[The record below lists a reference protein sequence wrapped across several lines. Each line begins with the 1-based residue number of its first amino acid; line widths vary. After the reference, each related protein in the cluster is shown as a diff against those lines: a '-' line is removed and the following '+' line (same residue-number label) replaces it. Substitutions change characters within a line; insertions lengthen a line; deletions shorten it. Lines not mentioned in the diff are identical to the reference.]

1 MSLPSESQTLPPL
14 SLYIHVPWCIR
25 KCPYCDFNSHQAGS
39 DIPEAAYIAAL
50 LSDLDQDLHW
60 VQGRSIQSIFFGGGT
75 PSLLSAEAYG
85 QLFTGLKARL
95 NFADDIEITL
105 EANPGTFEAEKF
117 AAYRQTGI
125 NRLSVGIQSFQPEH
139 LKALGRVHDREQAL
153 RAIEMIRSSGF
164 DNFNLDLMHGLPGQ
178 TEEQALD
185 DLKTALS
192 FEPPHLSWYQLTI
205 EPNTEFYKYPPKLP
219 EEETLW
225 EIQDAGHALL
235 EAAGYQHYEISAY
248 SQPGRQARHN
258 VNYWQFGDYLGIG
271 AGAHGKVTT
280 LGPQGLTILRTWK
293 TRLPKDYLNPDKA
306 FLAGSEKIGGEDAGL
321 ECLMNA
327 LRLNQGITVADFEAR
342 TGTTLEMVSTQVKL
356 ARQKGLL
363 EAEGDL
369 RATPLGRQYLNEL
382 LAMFLDD

>member
-1 MSLPSESQTLPPL
+1 
-14 SLYIHVPWCIR
+14 
-25 KCPYCDFNSHQAGS
+25 
-39 DIPEAAYIAAL
+39 
-50 LSDLDQDLHW
+50 
-60 VQGRSIQSIFFGGGT
+60 VQGRSIHSIFFGGGT
-75 PSLLSAEAYG
+75 PSLLSVEAYEA
-85 QLFTGLKARL
+85 LFAGLKQRL
-95 NFADDIEITL
+95 TFDDDIEITL

-117 AAYRQTGI
+117 AAYRHTGI
-125 NRLSVGIQSFQPEH
+125 NRLSVGIQSFHPEH

-153 RAIEMIRSSGF
+153 RAIEMIRTAGF

-185 DLKTALS
+185 DVRTALS

-235 EAAGYQHYEISAY
+235 ESAGFQHYEISAY
-248 SQPGRQARHN
+248 SQQGKQARHN

-293 TRLPKDYLNPDKA
+293 TRLPKDYLNPDKP
-306 FLAGSEKIGGEDAGL
+306 FLAGSEKIDAEDAGL
-321 ECLMNA
+321 ECMMNA
-327 LRLNQGITVADFEAR
+327 LRLHQGISEQHFTERTGVPLSLIDRPITEAR
-342 TGTTLEMVSTQVKL
+342 
-356 ARQKGLL
+356 RKGLL

-382 LAMFLDD
+382 LAMFLND